1 MGIKTFSIRFNEQE
15 FEFPCDADDT
25 LLRAAL
31 RAGLGFPYECNAG
44 GCGTC
49 KFELVE
55 GDVENRWPE
64 APGLS
69 SRDRRKGRQL
79 ACQCVPKSD
88 CVIQARLLHD
98 KVPHMRPNRML
109 AELVTLRQLTE
120 DMAEFCFRTQHPAHF
135 LPGQF
140 ALLDVPGVQG
150 SRGYSMSN
158 RPNEA
163 GEWEFIIKR
172 MPQGQASTYL
182 FDATSGGDIF
192 ELDGPYG
199 LSFLRPEVPRDLVCI
214 AGGSGLSPILSIVR
228 AASHDKRMTKR
239 SIQLFYG
246 GRTPSDLCVQP
257 YLDADPV
264 VAERVQLHQSISE
277 PEAEASKHW
286 DGPLGFIHDLV
297 FQTLSKPLDQYEF
310 YFCGPPVM
318 IDTLS
323 RILLVE
329 HRVPFEQVHYDRF
342 Y

>member
-1 MGIKTFSIRFNEQE
+1 MSKTYTIQFEEQE
-15 FEFPCDADDT
+15 FEFPCDDDDT

-31 RAGLGFPYECNAG
+31 RAGLGFPYECNSG

-49 KFELVE
+49 KFELHSGQV
-55 GDVENRWPE
+55 DNRWPD

-98 KVPHMRPNRML
+98 KVPQLRPNRL
-109 AELVTLRQLTE
+109 PAELVSVRELTS
-120 DMAEFCFRTQHPAHF
+120 DMAEFRFKTEHPAHF

-140 ALLDVPGVQG
+140 ALLDVPEVEG

-158 RPNEA
+158 LPNED
-163 GEWEFIIKR
+163 GVWEFIIKK
-172 MPQGQASTYL
+172 MPDGTASTKL
-182 FDATSGGDIF
+182 FEACRIGDQLM
-192 ELDGPYG
+192 LDGPYG

-228 AASHDKRMTKR
+228 AASHDKRLAKR
-239 SIQLFYG
+239 DIQLFYG
-246 GRTPSDLCVQP
+246 GRTPADLCVQP
-257 YLDADPV
+257 YLDADPAM
-264 VAERVQLHQSISE
+264 AERVQLHQAISE
-277 PEAEASKHW
+277 PDAAESADW
-286 DGPLGFIHDLV
+286 DGPTGFVHDLV
-297 FQTLSKPLDQYEF
+297 FSTLSEPLDNYEY

-318 IDTLS
+318 IDTVS
-323 RILLVE
+323 RLLLVE
-329 HRVPFEQVHYDRF
+329 HRVPFDQVHYDRF